1 MNIGFFL
8 GYAPHTVL
16 KKEGLG
22 RYTANLIQGFI
33 RTGNKVTIACPAWL
47 IKDVEDLLEDFR
59 IEKKEIKFIV
69 SNWVPVIWKI
79 YDKVTY
85 DKNKKVKEHGSIQK
99 IVKAFCDEGFMKIL
113 EITNALFFILVII
126 LLLAALIIALP
137 LIAIAAVLGLLC
149 TIFLKIKCKIK
160 GKINDKNYLKQFGT
174 NFRDSG
180 YNLYLYVINWLQEK
194 STEDIVRKIN
204 HAKHNV
210 DIWYSPSFFWKA
222 FNKIEGTKVI
232 NAPDL
237 VTSEFPEKFADERF
251 TILSLNNIEHTIEHG
266 DYFVVYCDFIKK
278 TLLMNKFNK
287 KSENVIA
294 IPHGINSLAEI
305 IEIGKNETKR
315 FNVGNEFSEA
325 FARSILQTLPP
336 KNISIISYTGTF
348 VFEDTK
354 YLFYSSQAR
363 PHKNILNLIKAYEKV
378 LRKRY
383 YNVKLIMT
391 CNLDVI
397 PETKQYVLEKG
408 LEKDIL
414 TFQNVTNQQLAA
426 LYYCAELVV
435 NPTLYEGGFPFTFG
449 EGMSVG
455 TPSIMGKIPQVED
468 VVRGY
473 DLEDCLFDPY
483 NVADMENKIV
493 YGLEHRDIIL
503 KKQQKLFDELNKRTW
518 NAVAKEYLTAF
529 ETFISM
535 ESVKQGNAQT
545 GLI

>member
-22 RYTANLIQGFI
+22 RYIANLIRGLI
-33 RTGNKVTIACPAWL
+33 RTENKITIACPAWL
-47 IKDVEDLLEDFR
+47 VKDVEDLLEDFSIDKKD
-59 IEKKEIKFIV
+59 IEFII
-69 SNWVPVIWKI
+69 SNWVPIIWKI
-79 YDKVTY
+79 YDKATY
-85 DKNKKVKEHGSIQK
+85 DKKKRVKEHGSIRK
-99 IVKAFCDEGFMKIL
+99 LIKSICDEVFMMIL
-113 EITNALFFILVII
+113 EITNALFFVLVII
-126 LLLAALIIALP
+126 LMLAALIVMLP
-137 LIAIAAVLGLLC
+137 VAVLMAVFGLVFILILRC
-149 TIFLKIKCKIK
+149 ISGIK
-160 GKINDKNYLKQFGT
+160 GKLNDKNYLKQFGS

-204 HAKHNV
+204 SGNYNV

-222 FNKIEGTKVI
+222 FNNIKGVKAI

-237 VTSEFPEKFADERF
+237 VTSEFPEKFAEERF
-251 TILSLNNIEHTIEHG
+251 TILSMNNIKHTIEHG
-266 DYFVVYCDFIKK
+266 DYFIVYCDFVKN
-278 TLLMNKFNK
+278 TLLINKFNK
-287 KSENVIA
+287 EDKNVIT
-294 IPHGINSLAEI
+294 IPHGINSLSEV

-315 FNVGNEFSEA
+315 FNVGNEFSAA

-348 VFEDTK
+348 MFEDTK

-363 PHKNILNLIKAYEKV
+363 PHKNILTLVKAYENV
-378 LRKRY
+378 LRTRHC
-383 YNVKLIMT
+383 NVKLIMT

-397 PETKQYVLEKG
+397 PETKQYVYEKG
-408 LEKDIL
+408 LEKDVL
-414 TFQNVTNQQLAA
+414 TFHNVTNQQLAA
-426 LYYCAELVV
+426 LYYCAELIV

-455 TPSIMGKIPQVED
+455 TPSIMGRIPQVED

-483 NVADMENKIV
+483 NVVDMENKIV
-493 YGLEHRDIIL
+493 YGLEHKDDIL

-518 NAVAKEYLTAF
+518 DVVAKEYLVAF
-529 ETFISM
+529 QTFINM
-535 ESVKQGNAQT
+535 ENEKQDNAQIE
-545 GLI
+545 LV